1 MAVSSLE
8 NKYYR
13 IIGMERQAAAGSA
26 VFRIA
31 LLPDC
36 DVYRGHFPGRPVCPG
51 VCQVEMARQCGGR
64 LAGRP
69 LLVRRI
75 ASCRF
80 LAVATPG
87 DCPELDLSVVLQP
100 AGEGAWTLMAR
111 LYDEGHTYMELK
123 GELGV

>member
-1 MAVSSLE
+1 MP
-8 NKYYR
+8 
-13 IIGMERQAAAGSA
+13 GWAG
-26 VFRIA
+26 
-31 LLPDC
+31 
-36 DVYRGHFPGRPVCPG
+36 YRGAVPGGPGWPG
-51 VCQVEMARQCGGR
+51 VCQVGMGRQCGGR

-69 LLVRRI
+69 LLIRRI